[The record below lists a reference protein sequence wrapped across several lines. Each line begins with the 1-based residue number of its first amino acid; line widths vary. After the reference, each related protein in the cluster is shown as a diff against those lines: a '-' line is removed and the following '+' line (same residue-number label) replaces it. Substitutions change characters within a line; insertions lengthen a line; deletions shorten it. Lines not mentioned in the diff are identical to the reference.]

1 MEEVFWW
8 RQAPF
13 HFLFFLSSYCGFS
26 NNTDRTFLDFSF
38 PTASQTQNRIQRAVR
53 ADQEGE
59 YKQNADR

>member
-1 MEEVFWW
+1 VETSSFSFSV
-8 RQAPF
+8 
-13 HFLFFLSSYCGFS
+13 FLSSYCGFF

-59 YKQNADR
+59 YKQKR